1 MAKFI
6 PDPQPVYTEDWKK
19 NPDAEM
25 IVFCGR
31 EMLLR
36 TRQDK
41 FFFPRV
47 AELDSLNLS
56 TALSIGFRDGRPCFA
71 VDLPSVPDNLSA
83 DMRKVEVRLAVGH
96 LESDAFSAGSRA
108 RELLHWR
115 RQHRFCGRCGKPLGE
130 SQNDI
135 ALVCPFCGERFYP
148 QLAPAVIV
156 AVTRGDEILLAHNR
170 KFLPGIHGLIAGFVE
185 AGENIEEAVHREILE
200 ETGVTVGNIRYL
212 SSQCW
217 PFPNSLMLGFTAEYV
232 SGEAKPD
239 GTELDTLGWFRAD
252 ALPPIP
258 PPGSIA
264 RKIIEEFKQKHANQ
278 SRGESGQRS

>member
-6 PDPQPVYTEDWKK
+6 PNPQPVYTEEWKN

-31 EMLLR
+31 EMLLHP
-36 TRQDK
+36 RQDK
-41 FFFPRV
+41 FFFPRA

-56 TALSIGFRDGRPCFA
+56 TALSIGFRDGTPCFA
-71 VDLPSVPDNLSA
+71 VELPSVPEKELPGG
-83 DMRKVEVRLAVGH
+83 MRKVEVRLAVGH
-96 LESDAFSAGSRA
+96 LEPDAFSAGSRA

-130 SQNDI
+130 AQNDI

-156 AVTRGDEILLAHNR
+156 AVTRGEEILLAHNR

-185 AGENIEEAVHREILE
+185 AGESIEEAIHREIRE
-200 ETGVTVGNIRYL
+200 ETGIHVGNIRYL

-239 GTELDTLGWFRAD
+239 GIELDTLGWFRAD
-252 ALPPIP
+252 SLPPLP

-264 RKIIEEFKQKHANQ
+264 RKIIEEFKQKYTTAD
-278 SRGESGQRS
+278 RKMEPRS